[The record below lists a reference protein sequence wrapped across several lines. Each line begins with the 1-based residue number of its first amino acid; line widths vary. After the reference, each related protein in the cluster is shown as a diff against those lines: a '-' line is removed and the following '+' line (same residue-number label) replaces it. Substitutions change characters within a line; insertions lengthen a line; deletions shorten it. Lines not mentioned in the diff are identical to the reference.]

1 MRYIFLFATSCYSSL
16 LCAAAAAA
24 AACCCGVCCCCCC
37 CVSQA
42 VWVTN
47 DKTKTCRGAVC
58 DDDKDLVVRAVSL
71 PLPVSVS
78 LSVLYRVPLAT
89 NCSASDSGS
98 CCSTDRLT
106 WLTALLSI
114 ESGRLA
120 LVHANCTLI
129 DFRCM
134 FCLHFDYFIRC
145 RCRCS
150 LLLLFLLLLLPLLSL
165 ASLCDPKL
173 NKWLFSAEPR
183 QMASHRTRNSE
194 ADFVCFQR
202 SAAFCSLLLFFLLF
216 L

>member
-16 LCAAAAAA
+16 S
-24 AACCCGVCCCCCC
+24 ACCCGVCCCCCCC

-58 DDDKDLVVRAVSL
+58 DDDKDLVVRWVSLSLAVSL
-71 PLPVSVS
+71 CGIQGAACNKLQCQWQWQLLLDWSTN
-78 LSVLYRVPLAT
+78 LAYCT
-89 NCSASDSGS
+89 
-98 CCSTDRLT
+98 TFHRKRQTL
-106 WLTALLSI
+106 
-114 ESGRLA
+114 R

-134 FCLHFDYFIRC
+134 FCLHFDCFIRC
-145 RCRCS
+145 RCSCA
-150 LLLLFLLLLLPLLSL
+150 LLLLFLLLLLLPLLSL

-202 SAAFCSLLLFFLLF
+202 SAATFFSLLLLF